1 MHWFLCRMES
11 ADIEPLMAIEAECF
25 HAPWGRLS
33 FEAEIAGRN
42 AYGIVAKTR
51 ESGREPRI
59 IGYICFR
66 LVVGEIHLFRIAVAP
81 RWRGR
86 GVASQLLAECLHTA
100 RRHDAVA
107 VLLEARPSNHE
118 ALALYRKFG
127 FKVIAVRPNYYP
139 DSRED
144 ALMLQKPLTGLTQ
157 SDTTKED
164 A

>member
-1 MHWFLCRMES
+1 MELE
-11 ADIEPLMAIEAECF
+11 DIASLVAIEIECF
-25 HAPWGRLS
+25 DVPWGRLS
-33 FEAEIAGRN
+33 FEAEITGPGAFSF
-42 AYGIVAKTR
+42 VAKTGAP
-51 ESGREPRI
+51 GREPRI

-66 LVVGEIHLFRIAVAP
+66 LVADEIHLFRIAVAP
-81 RWRGR
+81 QWRCR
-86 GVASQLLAECLHTA
+86 GVGSRLLAECL
-100 RRHDAVA
+100 RIGGRHGAVS

-144 ALMLQKPLTGLTQ
+144 ALMLQKPLTGITE
-157 SDTTKED
+157 SNSTKEE